1 MPTDPSLWAEF
12 EALIGYS
19 FQNRFLLIQAMT
31 HKSFAHEK
39 SRLQSEK
46 SIRDNERLEFLGD
59 AVLSLCISSLL
70 MEQDAERGEGELS
83 QRRAALVNAS
93 ALAAIAKK
101 LRIERYIQLGRGEEE
116 SRGRSK
122 NSILANAYEA
132 LLGAIFCDGGY
143 EAAYSQIL
151 RHFESI
157 LDSNVD
163 FEKMTSLN
171 RDYKTEL
178 QEAVQSI
185 GWPLPV
191 YRTIAKEGP
200 DHDRIFTVAL
210 TVGKKKGMIVTSQY
224 HEAERA
230 YPLPG
235 GKGKGEGEGEGEGQ
249 IAQVFEELRIIGRG
263 KSKKVAEQEAAR
275 AALEQLKEKEIQI
288 NASQAEARL

>member
-1 MPTDPSLWAEF
+1 MPVDSSQWAEF
-12 EALIGYS
+12 EAFIDYS
-19 FQNRFLLIQAMT
+19 FQNRSLLIQAMT
-31 HKSFAHEK
+31 HKSFAHEE
-39 SRLQSEK
+39 SRLQSKK
-46 SIRDNERLEFLGD
+46 SLRDNERLEFLGD

-70 MEQDAERGEGELS
+70 MEQHAERGEGELS
-83 QRRAALVNAS
+83 RRRAALVNAS
-93 ALAAIAKK
+93 ALAEIAKR
-101 LRIERYIQLGRGEEE
+101 LRIEHYIRLGRGEEE

-122 NSILANAYEA
+122 NSILADAYEA

-143 EAAYSQIL
+143 EAAYAQVL

-157 LDSNVD
+157 LDSNAN
-163 FEKMTSLN
+163 FEKLTSLH

-210 TVGKKKGMIVTSQY
+210 TVGEKEGM
-224 HEAERA
+224 
-230 YPLPG
+230 
-235 GKGKGEGEGEGEGQ
+235 
-249 IAQVFEELRIIGRG
+249 IGRG

-275 AALEQLKEKEIQI
+275 AAL
-288 NASQAEARL
+288 ASWIGAHS